1 MEHVMK
7 RLLATAA
14 LVALIASPAAA
25 AQSGKRHHPVN
36 PSATSAKAQ
45 VTNPALNAYNASPA
59 SRHVGTWDPYGKR
72 WDSFDGD

>member
-1 MEHVMK
+1 MK

-14 LVALIASPAAA
+14 LVALIASPAVA

-45 VTNPALNAYNASPA
+45 VTNPALNAYNAS
-59 SRHVGTWDPYGKR
+59 RNYQQHGTGDPDGKR
-72 WDSFDGD
+72 WDAIDGD